1 MRPKPSSMQK
11 KAKTASRPYVICLMQ
26 TSVDAKIKIDRWP
39 DPDAAEGEYER
50 VHDLHRADGWLCGR
64 VTMAY
69 FARHQ
74 PKPAGKPVP
83 PAKSVRD
90 RGDFMAPAQGVRYA
104 IAADARGKLKWRS
117 NEVNGDR
124 LIVLLSSR
132 ASQAHRAELRARRIS
147 YLISPGSRIDFAA
160 ALVKLRK
167 HFGIA
172 RLMLEGGGRINAAL
186 LHAGLID
193 ELSLLLSPVI
203 DGASATTGLFETD
216 LHRPGLR
223 ARGLRL
229 TRVLRRPGDVLWLRY
244 RVLN

>member
-1 MRPKPSSMQK
+1 MK
-11 KAKTASRPYVICLMQ
+11 KGAKAAKRPYVICLMQ

-50 VHDLHRADGWLCGR
+50 VHDLHRADAWLCGR

-74 PKPAGKPVP
+74 PKLARKVLAPAEPTRGQ
-83 PAKSVRD
+83 
-90 RGDFMAPAQGVRYA
+90 GDFIAPAQGKCYA
-104 IAADARGKLKWRS
+104 VAVDARGKLKWRS
-117 NEVNGDR
+117 NAVNGDR

-132 ASQAHRAELRARRIS
+132 ASEAHRAELQARQIS
-147 YLISPGSRIDFAA
+147 YLVSLGDRIDFGS
-160 ALVKLRK
+160 ALTKLRK
-167 HFGIA
+167 HFGIK
-172 RLMLEGGGRINAAL
+172 RLMLEGGGRINASL

-203 DGASATTGLFETD
+203 DGSSATTELFETD
-216 LHRPGLR
+216 PDHRGLR

-229 TRVLRRPGDVLWLRY
+229 LQVSPRPAGVLWLRY